1 MMDISQAKCP
11 DCSQPM
17 RIRRTWCPSCD
28 VHVEG
33 DIEVSP
39 LGRLSLEDQIFV
51 TAFLRH
57 HGSIKK
63 MERLFEISYP
73 TVKNRLNAL
82 TQKLDSRFAGVSPN
96 ALVLE
101 QLSRG
106 EITVDEAIE
115 RLK

>member
-1 MMDISQAKCP
+1 MDISQARCP

-17 RIRRTWCPSCD
+17 RIRRTWCPSCE
-28 VHVEG
+28 VNLEG
-33 DIEVSP
+33 DIEVSS
-39 LGRLSLEDQIFV
+39 LGRLSLEDQLFV

-63 MERLFEISYP
+63 MESLFDISYP
-73 TVKNRLNAL
+73 TVKNRINAL
-82 TQKLDSRFAGVSPN
+82 VKQLDSSFAGASPN

-106 EITVDEAIE
+106 EISVDEAME
-115 RLK
+115 RLE